1 METDRVSE
9 RAAEEGRAAP
19 AGRAFTQMSGG
30 GKLCHVLK
38 VLACVFTFG
47 IAFPN
52 VMRD

>member
-1 METDRVSE
+1 METDRASE

-19 AGRAFTQMSGG
+19 AGRAFAQMSGG
-30 GKLCHVLK
+30 EKLCHVLK